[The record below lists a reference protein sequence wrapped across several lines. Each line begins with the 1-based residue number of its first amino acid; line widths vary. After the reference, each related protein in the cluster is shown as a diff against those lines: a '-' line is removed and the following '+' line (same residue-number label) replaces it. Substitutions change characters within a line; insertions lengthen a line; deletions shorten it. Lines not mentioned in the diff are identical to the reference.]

1 MNNLP
6 APELKPVIQAETVAI
21 RNRYATL
28 IAEFEK
34 RQRELME
41 AELAPL
47 IQRCAENGEHSM
59 QYHGYDW
66 PSTCRHCGYAEWQ
79 D

>member
-1 MNNLP
+1 MKNLN
-6 APELKPVIQAETVAI
+6 ASDLKPAIQAEAVEI

-34 RQRELME
+34 RQREAME
-41 AELAPL
+41 AELAPV
-47 IQRCAENGEHSM
+47 IHRCADSGGHSM
-59 QYHGYDW
+59 QYHGYYW